1 MTTPFTLSAAT
12 VTGVQNN
19 NHYPNQHTVTDAASL
34 RAVAGFDHVAAAYEV
49 VWVFFLGVCLVF
61 HYR

>member
-1 MTTPFTLSAAT
+1 MTMLFTLYAAN
-12 VTGVQNN
+12 VSGVQNN
-19 NHYPNQHTVTDAASL
+19 NHYPNKHTVTDAASL
-34 RAVAGFDHVAAAYEV
+34 RVVAGFDHVAAAYEV